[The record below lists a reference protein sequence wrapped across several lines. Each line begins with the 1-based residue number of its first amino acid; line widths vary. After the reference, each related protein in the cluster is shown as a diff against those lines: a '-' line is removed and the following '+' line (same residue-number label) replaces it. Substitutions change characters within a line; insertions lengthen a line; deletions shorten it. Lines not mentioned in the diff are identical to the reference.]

1 MNELLPSVPILYMST
16 FNFADLSTAC
26 ISSSEAKTSPN
37 VKTVLIS
44 VIKEGGGIEYAI
56 APLKTSCIYCFEAL
70 KNHLGNLTPDDI
82 SLKMGAKD
90 VSGKL
95 VWASVAPSLWMQIV
109 SEGTELRIFP
119 NSTPA
124 IPTQAAEPSAK
135 MYEDPRPLITIQ
147 LPASVAK
154 NGRPFYLA
162 LINPKSYDELRTL
175 AFNLLKDHFIVNK
188 SSWKDVILRGLII
201 EEGTQ
206 EDSSAYS
213 VPLSAYGTGESP
225 EWMHLITQLKKEHPS
240 FKILIF

>member
-1 MNELLPSVPILYMST
+1 MNELLPSVPVLYMST

-26 ISSSEAKTSPN
+26 ISSSEAKTPPN

-56 APLKTSCIYCFEAL
+56 APLKTSYPEAVSTAFEAL

-90 VSGKL
+90 ISGKL
-95 VWASVAPSLWMQIV
+95 VWASVAPSLWVQIV

-124 IPTQAAEPSAK
+124 VPTQVAEPSAK
-135 MYEDPRPLITIQ
+135 MYKEPRPLITIQ
-147 LPASVAK
+147 LPASAAK
-154 NGRPFYLA
+154 NGRP
-162 LINPKSYDELRTL
+162 ELRTL

-188 SSWKDVILRGLII
+188 SSWKD
-201 EEGTQ
+201 
-206 EDSSAYS
+206 DSSAYS

-225 EWMHLITQLKKEHPS
+225 EWVHLITQLKKEHPS
-240 FKILIF
+240 FKNLIF